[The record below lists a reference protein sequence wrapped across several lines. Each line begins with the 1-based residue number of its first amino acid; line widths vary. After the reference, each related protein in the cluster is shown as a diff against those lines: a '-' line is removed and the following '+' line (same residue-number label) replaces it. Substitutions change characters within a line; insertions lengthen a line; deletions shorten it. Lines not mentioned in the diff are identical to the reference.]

1 MPAPIFSICI
11 PAHNA
16 TKHIGECLESIHRQS
31 YRDWEVIIIDD
42 ASEDGLAAVLE
53 SGNYLDGGRVSLHRM
68 DENKGPY
75 FCRKIGFQYSS
86 GTHVMC
92 LDADDALVDDDV
104 LSKLAGIIVQEE
116 PDVVLFNAT
125 MDSAAFTPWVDY
137 GDIGLMPGFLD
148 KCNVVSK
155 YISTYAL
162 NNICF
167 RVIRRDLLFPVEMD
181 GAEGFFM
188 CEDRLELAQ
197 VYLKAHSFFLLDEPL
212 YYYRPTNSSTT
223 HGFFRLDYCRQQSD
237 VERTVDKLFSPTGD
251 ELKAQQKLFLEVWAH
266 DMEDLSWG
274 RTTGELKD
282 CLKEMAA
289 DSYFVEAYRTIGSKG
304 LRADLGRSIDL
315 LGRGRYGMATRW
327 IQLMARGKRIA
338 KGV

>member
-1 MPAPIFSICI
+1 MSAPIFSICI

-16 TKHIGECLESIHRQS
+16 TKHIGECLESIRRQS
-31 YRDWEVIIIDD
+31 YGNWEAIVVDD
-42 ASEDGLAAVLE
+42 ASEDGLETLLE
-53 SGNYLDGGRVSLHRM
+53 SGNYLDDGRVSLLRM

-75 FCRKIGFQYSS
+75 YCRKSAFQHSC

-92 LDADDALVDDDV
+92 LDADDALVDDDA
-104 LSKLAGIIVQEE
+104 LSKLADIIVREE

-125 MDSAAFTPWVDY
+125 LDSEALAPWVDY
-137 GDIGLMPGFLD
+137 GAISLSPGFLD
-148 KCNVVSK
+148 KHDVVRK
-155 YISTYAL
+155 YVSTYAL

-167 RVIRRDLLFPVEMD
+167 RVIRKDLLLPVKVKE
-181 GAEGFFM
+181 AEGFFM

-197 VYLKAHSFFLLDEPL
+197 VYLKAQSFFLLDEPL
-212 YYYRPTNSSTT
+212 YYYRLNNSSTT
-223 HGFFRLDYCRQQSD
+223 HGFFRLDYCRQQSA
-237 VERTVDKLFSPTGD
+237 VERTVDKLFSPTGND
-251 ELKAQQKLFLEVWAH
+251 LEAQRRLFLEVWAH

-289 DSYFVEAYRTIGSKG
+289 DSYFVEAYRAIGSKG

-315 LGRGRYGMATRW
+315 LGRGRYGMAARW
-327 IQLMARGKRIA
+327 IRLVARGKQIA
-338 KGV
+338 KRV